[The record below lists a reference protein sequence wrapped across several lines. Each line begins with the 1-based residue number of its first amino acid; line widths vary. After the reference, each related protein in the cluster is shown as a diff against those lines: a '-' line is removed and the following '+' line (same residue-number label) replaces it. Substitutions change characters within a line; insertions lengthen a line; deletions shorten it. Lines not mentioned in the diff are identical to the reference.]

1 MTPCPCVARQPSS
14 PSAFLYASLLPLEA
28 AITTLRRVPALGP
41 CNPNPA
47 RKRPDPSSPRKQS
60 VDPAARESQLISS
73 RDLPFRIPSLL
84 IPPPHSCT
92 EPQDPPSYPPY
103 HAQPPDRLESSGWGP
118 SSPGRLDP
126 CPAIAPSSRSPRSVP
141 FVWDPIISPSVSLTC
156 AKLAVASIHNRP

>member
-14 PSAFLYASLLPLEA
+14 PSAFLYASLLTLEA
-28 AITTLRRVPALGP
+28 AITTLQALGP
-41 CNPNPA
+41 CNPNPTH
-47 RKRPDPSSPRKQS
+47 KRPDPPSPRKQS
-60 VDPAARESQLISS
+60 VDPSAARESQLISS
-73 RDLPFRIPSLL
+73 RDLPFRIPGLL

-103 HAQPPDRLESSGWGP
+103 HAQPPDRLESSGCRP
-118 SSPGRLDP
+118 SSSRRLDP

-141 FVWDPIISPSVSLTC
+141 FVWHPIISPSVSLTC